1 VSAIDDLDALIHR
14 ADLDSL
20 VRLVDTLCRDA
31 DWQALLEVRNRSRAA
46 VTTGRQLWPAAT
58 LAEYRLALW
67 APPEWA
73 TKVLDEDSGRFTI
86 GPLTE
91 VVAQRHQFRDLRA
104 ALPDGPRVGFIAHEC
119 ALRGQRI
126 PADLANPLEVPFE
139 LQSWEPSYCLSE
151 YSDDGIAA
159 PAPPLPE
166 SAQFVEMSVETSVE
180 MREASADIIDD
191 PEVTLAVRQLIEP
204 WTASSNG
211 HAEIVAVE
219 GTATGAVTSLGVTA
233 GRLARIAPSAAL
245 AWLAWAGASGGAH
258 GRRRGA
264 AIGRF
269 GAWWTVAALAD
280 LGEHWPLEPDEL
292 GDAVA
297 ALEWY
302 WWDVG
307 EPRAGWELQLAVADP
322 AEGYAWA
329 ISAHDAV

>member
-1 VSAIDDLDALIHR
+1 MSAIDDLDALIHR
-14 ADLDSL
+14 ADLDGL
-20 VRLVDTLCRDA
+20 VRLIDTLCRVA
-31 DWQALLEVRNRSRAA
+31 DWQALLELRNRSRAA
-46 VTTGRQLWPAAT
+46 VATGRQLWPAAT

-67 APPEWA
+67 ATPEWA
-73 TKVLDEDSGRFTI
+73 TKVLDEESGRFTI

-91 VVAQRHQFRDLRA
+91 VVAQQHQFSDLCA

-139 LQSWEPSYCLSE
+139 LQSWEPSYCLAE
-151 YSDDGIAA
+151 YSDAGIAS
-159 PAPPLPE
+159 PAPRPPE
-166 SAQFVEMSVETSVE
+166 PARFADMRGET
-180 MREASADIIDD
+180 ADVIDD
-191 PEVTLAVRQLIEP
+191 PDVTLAVRQLVEP
-204 WTASSNG
+204 WTTSSNG

-219 GTATGAVTSLGVTA
+219 GTATGAVAALGGAA
-233 GRLARIAPSAAL
+233 GRLAPIPPSTAL

-280 LGEHWPLEPDEL
+280 LGEHWPIEPDEL

-307 EPRAGWELQLAVADP
+307 EPRLGWELQLAVADP

-329 ISAHDAV
+329 ISAHDAA